1 MAGQDLIAKVRVETG
16 PAEEQ
21 LKAFLGKTRTLT
33 VNVKANTGAIEKS
46 VGALKSV
53 ESAGKAA
60 QEAVTG
66 KSKGGKTTKTPDYIT
81 KAKKELIEL
90 TKLQNSLGARQK
102 TLQNGLSKKSGS
114 LLTDGEVK
122 GIQKELSQIQS
133 AMKQIDSLKGELNNI
148 KNGKISGDKSS
159 SVLTQ
164 SRDAKLESQQILA
177 DTKNRIGVIKEMR
190 DVYKQ
195 LESDKSKAAKS
206 DDKLQKVQ
214 QANIN
219 KANSELTAQMRIQNQ
234 LESRKKVLTDGLS
247 NESAGLFKDNDLAKV
262 AGQVRE
268 INNALAQNKSIQ
280 SDLRNAKNL
289 SASHLSSVLETSRG
303 SKEYSNQVLADTKS
317 GVNSVNQVTAAYK
330 EMQKSQEDTRK
341 SAEKLQ
347 NNVIGFDKIGNRLSE
362 YYNQYGSQ
370 IQKNI
375 GLYNQFMTLM
385 NKAQNGEFA
394 SVQEANR
401 AFAQFRM
408 QCRGA
413 GVEVESIGSKL
424 ERTFGARVRSA
435 LAGQGVYM
443 IQRSVQEILSNALEF
458 DKAFTELKK
467 VTNATDARYTQFVED
482 AKTRAVDLKTS
493 LSDVV
498 SSAAD
503 FARLGYDI
511 PQAEE
516 VSKAAIVYSRV
527 GDGVKDIDQASSSLI
542 STMQAFKIPAS
553 DVMTIV
559 DKQHCPLKIA

>member
-1 MAGQDLIAKVRVETG
+1 MQ
-16 PAEEQ
+16 
-21 LKAFLGKTRTLT
+21 F
-33 VNVKANTGAIEKS
+33 N
-46 VGALKSV
+46 
-53 ESAGKAA
+53 
-60 QEAVTG
+60 
-66 KSKGGKTTKTPDYIT
+66 
-81 KAKKELIEL
+81 
-90 TKLQNSLGARQK
+90 
-102 TLQNGLSKKSGS
+102 
-114 LLTDGEVK
+114 
-122 GIQKELSQIQS
+122 
-133 AMKQIDSLKGELNNI
+133 
-148 KNGKISGDKSS
+148 
-159 SVLTQ
+159 
-164 SRDAKLESQQILA
+164 
-177 DTKNRIGVIKEMR
+177 
-190 DVYKQ
+190 
-195 LESDKSKAAKS
+195 
-206 DDKLQKVQ
+206 
-214 QANIN
+214 NIN

>member
-33 VNVKANTGAIEKS
+33 VNVKANTSAIEKS

-60 QEAVTG
+60 QEAVSGSNKKKQPTIYEDAL
-66 KSKGGKTTKTPDYIT
+66 KSATKLEKAYQKLADRQT
-81 KAKKELIEL
+81 KLKAALTSGTDNGTLKAADADKYQKQLQAIESKLRQIEVAKKALNQASGMNAKDIKESISYA
-90 TKLQNSLGARQK
+90 NSLD
-102 TLQNGLSKKSGS
+102 LQSSSMAANADRLIKQNQQVAKSY
-114 LLTDGEVK
+114 TQ
-122 GIQKELSQIQS
+122 IQKDAE
-133 AMKQIDSLKGELNNI
+133 
-148 KNGKISGDKSS
+148 KS
-159 SVLTQ
+159 
-164 SRDAKLESQQILA
+164 
-177 DTKNRIGVIKEMR
+177 
-190 DVYKQ
+190 
-195 LESDKSKAAKS
+195 
-206 DDKLQKVQ
+206 
-214 QANIN
+214 
-219 KANSELTAQMRIQNQ
+219 
-234 LESRKKVLTDGLS
+234 
-247 NESAGLFKDNDLAKV
+247 
-262 AGQVRE
+262 
-268 INNALAQNKSIQ
+268 QNKI
-280 SDLRNAKNL
+280 
-289 SASHLSSVLETSRG
+289 
-303 SKEYSNQVLADTKS
+303 
-317 GVNSVNQVTAAYK
+317 
-330 EMQKSQEDTRK
+330 
-341 SAEKLQ
+341 
-347 NNVIGFDKIGNRLSE
+347 IGFDKIGNRLNE
-362 YYNQYGSQ
+362 YYSKYGNQ

-385 NKAQNGEFA
+385 NKAQNGGFA